1 MKMSFLST
9 EPIGNTSFVLL
20 GKDRNATILLILQDI
35 GLGSLCVVRK
45 SGQELLFIYMKGN
58 VPKGSF

>member
-35 GLGSLCVVRK
+35 GLSSLCVVRK
-45 SGQELLFIYMKGN
+45 TGQELLFIYIKGN